1 MFAWLY
7 DLLVSLVYFVLNLFG
22 IQRSQ
27 DQAQLLEG
35 QTSSEQTAGLDA
47 KELVVETL
55 PCQEDAL

>member
-7 DLLVSLVYFVLNLFG
+7 DLLVSLVYFVLSLFG

-35 QTSSEQTAGLDA
+35 QTSSEQTAARDA
-47 KELVVETL
+47 KELIVETL